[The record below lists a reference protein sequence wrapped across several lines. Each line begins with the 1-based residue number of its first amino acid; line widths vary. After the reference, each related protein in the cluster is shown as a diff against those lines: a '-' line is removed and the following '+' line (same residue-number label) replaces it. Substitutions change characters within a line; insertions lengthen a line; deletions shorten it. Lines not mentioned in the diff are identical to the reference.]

1 MPGQSSL
8 FPIPSKGQRCLADV
22 TGGCHTQRRCSKK
35 GPSAITVVRSKA
47 PGCLRCPCL
56 GPCISVPVRSGPRG
70 FIRTR
75 THSAPCTLSA
85 GDKLRYRKL
94 CSCCRSRKP
103 APRAEPV
110 RQEDLPTS
118 THAGAGSDD
127 SAVRNDSDRGQ
138 VPWGGGGPGAR
149 HRDPRPR
156 LSRPHWSPRAGD
168 ADPFTAWA
176 PLLTCA
182 GLSPGR
188 RNRKEKGERER
199 ARSERETRQ
208 HEPLARR

>member
-1 MPGQSSL
+1 MLGQSSL

-47 PGCLRCPCL
+47 PGCLRRPCL

-75 THSAPCTLSA
+75 TYSAPCTLGA

-103 APRAEPV
+103 APRSEPV

-118 THAGAGSDD
+118 TRAGAGSGD
-127 SAVRNDSDRGQ
+127 SAARNDSDRGQ
-138 VPWGGGGPGAR
+138 VPWGRGGRAPATATLAHGSAVPAGHRGPGT
-149 HRDPRPR
+149 PTP
-156 LSRPHWSPRAGD
+156 SRP
-168 ADPFTAWA
+168 
-176 PLLTCA
+176 
-182 GLSPGR
+182 GLR
-188 RNRKEKGERER
+188 F
-199 ARSERETRQ
+199 
-208 HEPLARR
+208 